1 MAYERRRISLYSSVN
16 AAGAESKDGA
26 DVVRRNDL
34 SEEAKNHIDCPVSKH
49 FEINIWCKQLK
60 QLIPPLRCAPV
71 G

>member
-34 SEEAKNHIDCPVSKH
+34 PEEAKNHIDCPVSKH
-49 FEINIWCKQLK
+49 FEINLVQTVETAD
-60 QLIPPLRCAPV
+60 PSLRCAPV